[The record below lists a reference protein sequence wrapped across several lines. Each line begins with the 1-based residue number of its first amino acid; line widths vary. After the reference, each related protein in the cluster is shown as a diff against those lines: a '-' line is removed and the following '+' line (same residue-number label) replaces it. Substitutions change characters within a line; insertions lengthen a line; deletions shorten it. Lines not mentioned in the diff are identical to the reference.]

1 MILEVPSIT
10 LFNPETK
17 KYLCGNYAQD
27 RLSSFSSGDITQVPI
42 EYLKP
47 ALIQANLYVFLHTYR
62 IIYLIL
68 SLD

>member
-27 RLSSFSSGDITQVPI
+27 RLSSFSLGDITQVPI

-47 ALIQANLYVFLHTYR
+47 AFIQANL
-62 IIYLIL
+62 
-68 SLD
+68 